1 MIKIQGMQKLTL
13 LDYPGKVACTLF
25 TSGCNFRC
33 PFCHNAEL
41 VVGTEAPPLSEEEVL
56 AFLKKRAGLLD
67 GVCISGGEPLLQRE
81 LGAFLQSVRQLGY
94 QIKLDTNGSQPR
106 QLKELVAQGLVDYV
120 AMDIKNAPDKYAKT
134 IGSGDIDLQQ

>member
-67 GVCISGGEPLLQRE
+67 GASASAAVSLCCSASWAHFAECT
-81 LGAFLQSVRQLGY
+81 AVRLSDQAGY
-94 QIKLDTNGSQPR
+94 QRQPAAG
-106 QLKELVAQGLVDYV
+106 AQG
-120 AMDIKNAPDKYAKT
+120 
-134 IGSGDIDLQQ
+134 IGRAGAGGLCGDGYQKCAG